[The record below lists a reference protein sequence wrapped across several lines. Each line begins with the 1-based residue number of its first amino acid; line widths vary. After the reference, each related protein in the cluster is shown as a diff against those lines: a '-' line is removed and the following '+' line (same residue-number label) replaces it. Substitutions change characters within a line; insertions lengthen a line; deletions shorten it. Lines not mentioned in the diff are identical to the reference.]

1 MARRAKPTK
10 TIRKA
15 KQDLQRRAAEDGDT
29 TLQDLRR
36 AKNDRAGAKYD
47 AKIGLEA
54 AKDAYRGGRPTLTWT
69 DAGRDIV
76 RKMRATRTSYGR
88 NYFVGEGDLCKVR
101 RLVSKYE
108 TFNGYGTADLT
119 PGEVIM
125 ITSSPYNP
133 YGDGLRVDV
142 LRGLDEINGVPLAKL
157 VQLPREENN

>member
-10 TIRKA
+10 TVRKA
-15 KQDLQRRAAEDGDT
+15 KQALQRRAAEDGDT

-36 AKNDRAGAKYD
+36 AKIERDGAKFE
-47 AKIGLEA
+47 AKVGLEA
-54 AKDAYRGGRPTLTWT
+54 AKQAYRGGSSQLTWT
-69 DAGRDIV
+69 EAGRDIV

-101 RLVSKYE
+101 KLVSKWE

-119 PGEVIM
+119 PGQVIM
-125 ITSSPYNP
+125 VTSTPYNP

-142 LRGLDEINGVPLAKL
+142 LRGLDEIIGVPLAKL